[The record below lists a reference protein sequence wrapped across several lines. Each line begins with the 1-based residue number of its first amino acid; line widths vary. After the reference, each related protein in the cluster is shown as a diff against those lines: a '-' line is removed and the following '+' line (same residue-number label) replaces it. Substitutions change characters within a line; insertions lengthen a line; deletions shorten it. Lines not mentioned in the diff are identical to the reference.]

1 MAPCRKHAALTH
13 TITEVTN
20 MPNRLIP
27 ALALAALSATPVYAA
42 GTSDE
47 MLYRTRIVNYADL
60 DLARATGAKTLY
72 ARLTEAA
79 RRVCEPDTFGAHPT
93 VGTPNCSDDA
103 LATAVA
109 TVNAPTLTELF
120 QQKRSTGRRLGSM

>member
-1 MAPCRKHAALTH
+1 MAPCGKHAALTD

-20 MPNRLIP
+20 MPKQLIP
-27 ALALAALSATPVYAA
+27 ALALAALAATPDYAA

-60 DLARATGAKTLY
+60 DLARAAGAETLY
-72 ARLTEAA
+72 VRLTEAA
-79 RRVCEPDTFGAHPT
+79 RRVCEPDRFGAHPT
-93 VGTPNCSDDA
+93 VGTPNCLDDA

-120 QQKRSTGRRLGSM
+120 QQKRSGRRLGSM